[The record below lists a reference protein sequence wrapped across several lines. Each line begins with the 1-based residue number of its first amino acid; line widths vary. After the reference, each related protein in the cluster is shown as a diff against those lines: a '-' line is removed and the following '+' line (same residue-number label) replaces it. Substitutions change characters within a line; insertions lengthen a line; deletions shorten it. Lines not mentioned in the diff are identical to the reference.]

1 MFFACTWTHFFT
13 NSRHSYHCSELRS
26 LNISSTT
33 TLSSA
38 PGHGRYGLPSV
49 IRYALPWLLLASLPV
64 QTCVECQES
73 VLLVTSFE
81 ISRIATVVL
90 QRTYYERF

>member
-13 NSRHSYHCSELRS
+13 NSRHSYHCPELRS

-33 TLSSA
+33 ILSSA
-38 PGHGRYGLPSV
+38 PGQEKYGLPSV
-49 IRYALPWLLLASLPV
+49 IRYTLPRLLLASLPV
-64 QTCVECQES
+64 QTCVGCQEG
-73 VLLVTSFE
+73 VLLLTSFE